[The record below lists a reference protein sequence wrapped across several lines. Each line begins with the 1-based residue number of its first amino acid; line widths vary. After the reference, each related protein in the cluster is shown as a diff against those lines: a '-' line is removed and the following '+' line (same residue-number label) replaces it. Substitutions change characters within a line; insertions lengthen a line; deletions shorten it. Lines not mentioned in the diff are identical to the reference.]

1 MSYLQEGSER
11 GDLHRLVQPIL
22 SIDEFRSK
30 MGEDKDIV
38 VLGFTVFGKDPAL
51 DLVNFVEKSYDW
63 VLDADLSSGETND
76 GNYVVFIEVERT
88 PKAIEQAM
96 TLLEDLMNLT
106 EQELEDWSFTFYNK
120 PEQHP
125 VTKEELTAHIITSP
139 QEYENKIADGNLKE
153 SARLNSLRA
162 LAGVTVKP
170 TVIKDMQIL
179 DMQIAAGIR

>member
-1 MSYLQEGSER
+1 MTYLQEGSEQ
-11 GDLHRLVQPIL
+11 GDLNRLVQPIM

-139 QEYENKIADGNLKE
+139 QEYENKIADDLKE
-153 SARLNSLRA
+153 GYALNSLRA

-170 TVIKDMQIL
+170 SIIKDIEIL
-179 DMQIAAGIR
+179 NIQTAAGIR